1 MAIMKYKV
9 LVLALVLLLAACAP
23 AVNAEPTPMATLTRA
38 KVPSPALTPT
48 LTPTRAPSP
57 TFTPAT
63 VIGSTWMRPAD
74 GMTMVYVPEGSFSM
88 GSDLDA
94 DVEICKRFNGGSC
107 LPGWYADEAPTH
119 NVYLDA
125 YWIDKTEVTNGKYTK
140 CVSAGGCQ
148 PHLRNDYYVNPKYAN
163 YPVIDV
169 TWTDADTY
177 CHWAGGRLP
186 TEAEWEKAA
195 RGTDGRIY
203 PWGNND
209 PTCYLANF
217 WDVSSGCVGDTSEV
231 GSYPSGASPYGALD
245 MAGNVDEWVNDLF
258 DATYYSQSP
267 ARNPTG
273 PVSGDERVVRGG
285 ASWTGAIN
293 IRSTSRS
300 KDDPKNP
307 MYENGFRCV
316 LPPEATTPTTG
327 EPTTTPLNAS
337 PTLAP
342 PPTATA
348 QLLPGSHF
356 QLDEIHMVSQTEG
369 WGISGGTLLVTADG
383 SQTWRDVTPGVGQG
397 NKIYGA
403 FLDRQTAWI
412 IFSYGNHIDY
422 SLTIYFTTDGG
433 QTWSTNQGPPL
444 TTDVSGDST
453 WAEFA
458 ILDARNAWVM
468 ARGVQVGAGVH
479 YRHKLFHTSDGGLTW
494 TSLDGDIS
502 DDYTG
507 MVFANT
513 QFGLRTLQDLGFY
526 GSGAPAYNVTID
538 GGATWEGRN
547 LPPPPEAPDLFSQ
560 YPYCETY
567 QPVLLSAQSVHMLM
581 ACFDNHNPP
590 TKFTSYLYS
599 SQDGGTTWTTV
610 HLPDKVLASQD
621 TLIYFD
627 ADHALLL
634 GRDMY
639 QSADGGPT
647 WSFVQTVSWDGQFS
661 FVDPQHGWGVVRG
674 GGLVA
679 LVNTINGGKTWAEIK
694 PAIAR

>member
-1 MAIMKYKV
+1 MVMKNKV
-9 LVLALVLLLAACAP
+9 LVLTLVLLLAACAP
-23 AVNAEPTPMATLTRA
+23 AVTAEPTPMATLTPTR
-38 KVPSPALTPT
+38 VPSPAFTPT
-48 LTPTRAPSP
+48 LTPTRVPSP

-88 GSDLDA
+88 GSDPEADA
-94 DVEICKRFNGGSC
+94 EICQRFNGGSC
-107 LPGWYADEAPTH
+107 LPGWYADEAPIH
-119 NVYLDA
+119 SVYLDA
-125 YWIDKTEVTNGKYTK
+125 YWIDKTEVTNGMYAK

-163 YPVIDV
+163 YPVIDM
-169 TWTDADTY
+169 TWTDADIY
-177 CHWAGGRLP
+177 CQWAGGRLP

-209 PTCYLANF
+209 PTCSLANF
-217 WDVSSGCVGDTSEV
+217 WDVSSACVGDTSEV
-231 GSYPSGASPYGALD
+231 GSYPSGASPYGALE
-245 MAGNVDEWVNDLF
+245 MAGNVDEWVNDWF

-267 ARNPTG
+267 ASNPTG

-285 ASWTGAIN
+285 ASWTGAVN

-300 KDDPKNP
+300 KDDPKYP

-316 LPPEATTPTTG
+316 LSPEATTPTTG

-337 PTLAP
+337 PTLAHQ
-342 PPTATA
+342 PTATA

-369 WGISGGTLLVTADG
+369 WGISGGTLLVTVDG
-383 SQTWRDVTPGVGQG
+383 GQTWRDVTPSVSQAD
-397 NKIYGA
+397 KIYGA
-403 FLDRQTAWI
+403 FLNRQTAWI
-412 IFSYGNHIDY
+412 IFSFGGHIDY

-458 ILDARNAWVM
+458 ILDARNVWVM

-494 TSLDGDIS
+494 TSLDGEYS

-507 MVFANT
+507 MVFSDT
-513 QFGLRTLQDLGFY
+513 KFGLRTLQDLGFA
-526 GSGAPAYNVTID
+526 GSGPPVYNVTTD

-547 LPPPPEAPDLFSQ
+547 LPPPPEAPDLFKQ
-560 YPYCETY
+560 YPYCESY
-567 QPVLLSAQSVHMLM
+567 QPVLLSTQSVHMLV
-581 ACFDNHNPP
+581 ACFDYHPNTP
-590 TKFTSYLYS
+590 FTSYLYS
-599 SQDGGTTWTTV
+599 SQDGGTTWTAV
-610 HLPDKVLASQD
+610 HLPDKALASQD

-639 QSADGGPT
+639 KSSDGGQT

-661 FVDPQHGWGVVRG
+661 FVDSQHGWGVVRG

-694 PAIAR
+694 PAIAK